1 MKLYRM
7 SKILIAGVIF
17 IALGIASLCIQN
29 TYYGYVDAD
38 GVLHDSLYLPFAFI
52 FTGIGLLLLLI
63 QGLKKLAAKFDNKR
77 LN

>member
-1 MKLYRM
+1 MKLNRM

-17 IALGIASLCIQN
+17 IALGVASLCIQN

-38 GVLHDSLYLPFAFI
+38 GILHDSLYLPFAFI
-52 FTGIGLLLLLI
+52 FMGIGLLLLLI
-63 QGLKKLAAKFDNKR
+63 QGLRKLAANLANKR

>member
-1 MKLYRM
+1 MKLNRM

-17 IALGIASLCIQN
+17 IALGVASLCIQN

>member
-1 MKLYRM
+1 MKLNRM

-17 IALGIASLCIQN
+17 IALGIISLCIQK

-38 GVLHDSLYLPFAFI
+38 GVLHDSLFLPFAFI
-52 FTGIGLLLLLI
+52 FAGIGLLLLLI
-63 QGLKKLAAKFDNKR
+63 QGLRKLAAKFADKR